1 MKKAKQCNNAV
12 THRNDKGLTLDI
24 DIDLHMIQRIIIEEK
39 SIDIPQEYRDTYL
52 SLLMLPLRNLIILF
66 VLPNSTLNYQT
77 HTQPIYFLPNA
88 KLVTVH
94 LKMSRIALCVYS
106 VSVSKL
112 ITKTFSLQFCKL
124 NPKYS
129 KISGFRVLALK
140 NYSLGL
146 NPRTPE

>member
-1 MKKAKQCNNAV
+1 
-12 THRNDKGLTLDI
+12 
-24 DIDLHMIQRIIIEEK
+24 
-39 SIDIPQEYRDTYL
+39 
-52 SLLMLPLRNLIILF
+52 
-66 VLPNSTLNYQT
+66 
-77 HTQPIYFLPNA
+77 
-88 KLVTVH
+88 
-94 LKMSRIALCVYS
+94 MSRIALCVYS

-124 NPKYS
+124 NPKSS